1 MLYIHIPYC
10 RRKCLYCDFFSGG
23 AHIADWTGLADA
35 LLAELQE
42 RIEELPE
49 RIESIY
55 IGGGTP
61 SLMPPDVFGDFTSRL
76 RQSVDAAGKTLVDD
90 VEFTIEINPEDVDD
104 RHIEVW
110 REAGVNRV
118 SIGIQTFD
126 NRLLQSIGRSH
137 TGDMAEMALKRLKAE
152 FENVSGD
159 LIFGIPGQSVEDLR
173 RDVYRLIDCGPEHVS
188 VYSMMYE
195 EGTALTALRD
205 AGRVEEADD
214 DTVAR
219 QYECLTE
226 ILGAAGYEHY
236 EISNYARPGFR
247 SRHNSGY
254 WTGKPYLG
262 IGPSAHSFDGVSV
275 RRANPADLRGYLG
288 RFGNF
293 RAGETSFFTEEQLN
307 REERLEERIMLSLR
321 RREGLNLKQ
330 LCHDFGREAER
341 KVRQKAAGHLAAGN
355 LIEEPGGIR
364 LSRKGVMIADS
375 VMVDLIS
382 IANLSR

>member
-23 AHIADWTGLADA
+23 ARIADWTGLADA

-76 RQSVDAAGKTLVDD
+76 RQSVDVAGKTLVDD

-262 IGPSAHSFDGVSV
+262 IGPSAHSFDGVAV
-275 RRANPADLRGYLG
+275 RRANPADLRGYIG
-288 RFGNF
+288 RFGKF
-293 RAGETSFFTEEQLN
+293 RAGETSFFTEERLN

-375 VMVDLIS
+375 VMVDLI
-382 IANLSR
+382 

>member
-23 AHIADWTGLADA
+23 ARIADWTGLADA

-375 VMVDLIS
+375 VMVDLI
-382 IANLSR
+382 

>member
-23 AHIADWTGLADA
+23 ARIADWPGLADA

-61 SLMPPDVFGDFTSRL
+61 SLMPPDVFGDFASRL
-76 RQSVDAAGKTLVDD
+76 RQLVDTAGKTLVDD

-137 TGDMAEMALKRLKAE
+137 TGDMAEMALKRLKTG

-219 QYECLTE
+219 QYECLTD

-275 RRANPADLRGYLG
+275 RRANPADLRGYIG
-288 RFGNF
+288 RFGKF
-293 RAGETSFFTEEQLN
+293 RAGETSFFTEERLN

-375 VMVDLIS
+375 VMVDLI
-382 IANLSR
+382 

>member
-23 AHIADWTGLADA
+23 ARIADWTGLADA

-104 RHIEVW
+104 RHIKVW

-375 VMVDLIS
+375 VMVDLI
-382 IANLSR
+382 

>member
-23 AHIADWTGLADA
+23 ARIADWTGLADA

-76 RQSVDAAGKTLVDD
+76 RQLVVTAGKISEDD
-90 VEFTIEINPEDVDD
+90 AEFTIEINPEDVDD

-137 TGDMAEMALKRLKAE
+137 TGDMAEIALKRLKAE

-288 RFGNF
+288 RFGKF
-293 RAGETSFFTEEQLN
+293 RAGETSFFTEERLN
-307 REERLEERIMLSLR
+307 RDERLEERIMLSLR
-321 RREGLNLKQ
+321 RCEGLNLKQ

-341 KVRQKAAGHLAAGN
+341 KVRKKAAGHLAAGN

-375 VMVDLIS
+375 VMVDLI
-382 IANLSR
+382 

>member
-23 AHIADWTGLADA
+23 ARIADWTGLADA

-288 RFGNF
+288 QFGKF
-293 RAGETSFFTEEQLN
+293 RAGETSFFTEEKLN
-307 REERLEERIMLSLR
+307 RDERLEEWIMLSLR
-321 RREGLNLKQ
+321 RCEGLNLKQ

-364 LSRKGVMIADS
+364 LSRKGIMIADA
-375 VMVDLIS
+375 VMVDLI
-382 IANLSR
+382 

>member
-23 AHIADWTGLADA
+23 ARIADWTGLADA

-137 TGDMAEMALKRLKAE
+137 TGDMAEMALKRLKTG

-275 RRANPADLRGYLG
+275 RRANPADLRGYIG
-288 RFGNF
+288 RFGKF
-293 RAGETSFFTEEQLN
+293 RAGETSFFTEERLN

-375 VMVDLIS
+375 VMVDLI
-382 IANLSR
+382 

>member
-23 AHIADWTGLADA
+23 ARIADWTGLADA

-61 SLMPPDVFGDFTSRL
+61 SLMPPDVFGDFISRL
-76 RQSVDAAGKTLVDD
+76 RRLVDTAGKTLVDD

-219 QYECLTE
+219 QYECLTD

-275 RRANPADLRGYLG
+275 RRANPADLRGYIG
-288 RFGNF
+288 RFGKF

-375 VMVDLIS
+375 VMVDLI
-382 IANLSR
+382 

>member
-23 AHIADWTGLADA
+23 ARIADWTGLADA

-61 SLMPPDVFGDFTSRL
+61 SLMPPDVFGDFISRL
-76 RQSVDAAGKTLVDD
+76 RRLVDTAGKTLVDD
-90 VEFTIEINPEDVDD
+90 AEFTIEINPEDVDD

-219 QYECLTE
+219 QYECLTD

-262 IGPSAHSFDGVSV
+262 IGPSAHSFDGVAV
-275 RRANPADLRGYLG
+275 RRANPADLRGYIG
-288 RFGNF
+288 RFGKF
-293 RAGETSFFTEEQLN
+293 RAGETSFFTEERLN

-375 VMVDLIS
+375 VMVDLI
-382 IANLSR
+382 

>member
-23 AHIADWTGLADA
+23 ARIADWTGLADA

-76 RQSVDAAGKTLVDD
+76 RQLVGAAGKTLVDD
-90 VEFTIEINPEDVDD
+90 AEFTIEINPEDVDD

-195 EGTALTALRD
+195 VGTALTALRD

-262 IGPSAHSFDGVSV
+262 IGPSAHSFDGVAV
-275 RRANPADLRGYLG
+275 RRANPADLRGYIG
-288 RFGNF
+288 RFGKF
-293 RAGETSFFTEEQLN
+293 RAGETSFFTEERLN

-364 LSRKGVMIADS
+364 LSRKGIMIADS
-375 VMVDLIS
+375 VMVDLI
-382 IANLSR
+382 

>member
-1 MLYIHIPYC
+1 
-10 RRKCLYCDFFSGG
+10 
-23 AHIADWTGLADA
+23 
-35 LLAELQE
+35 
-42 RIEELPE
+42 
-49 RIESIY
+49 
-55 IGGGTP
+55 
-61 SLMPPDVFGDFTSRL
+61 
-76 RQSVDAAGKTLVDD
+76 
-90 VEFTIEINPEDVDD
+90 
-104 RHIEVW
+104 
-110 REAGVNRV
+110 
-118 SIGIQTFD
+118 
-126 NRLLQSIGRSH
+126 
-137 TGDMAEMALKRLKAE
+137 MAEMALKRLKTG

-219 QYECLTE
+219 QDECLTE

-288 RFGNF
+288 RFGKF
-293 RAGETSFFTEEQLN
+293 RAGETSFFTEERLN

-321 RREGLNLKQ
+321 RCEGLNLKQ
-330 LCHDFGREAER
+330 LCHDFGYEAEH

-355 LIEEPGGIR
+355 LIEEPGVIR
-364 LSRKGVMIADS
+364 LSHKGIMIADA
-375 VMVDLIS
+375 VMVDLI
-382 IANLSR
+382 

>member
-23 AHIADWTGLADA
+23 ARIADWTGLADA

-137 TGDMAEMALKRLKAE
+137 TGDVAEMALKRLKAE

-262 IGPSAHSFDGVSV
+262 IGPSAHSFDGVAV
-275 RRANPADLRGYLG
+275 RRANPADLRGYIG
-288 RFGNF
+288 RFGKF
-293 RAGETSFFTEEQLN
+293 RAGETSFFTEERLN

-375 VMVDLIS
+375 VMVDLI
-382 IANLSR
+382 

>member
-23 AHIADWTGLADA
+23 ARIADWTGLADA

-341 KVRQKAAGHLAAGN
+341 KVRPKAAGHLAAGN

-375 VMVDLIS
+375 VMVDLI
-382 IANLSR
+382 

>member
-23 AHIADWTGLADA
+23 ARIADWTGLADA

-275 RRANPADLRGYLG
+275 RRANPADLRGYIG
-288 RFGNF
+288 RFGKF
-293 RAGETSFFTEEQLN
+293 RAGETSFFTEERLN

-375 VMVDLIS
+375 VMVDLI
-382 IANLSR
+382 

>member
-23 AHIADWTGLADA
+23 ARIADWTGLADA

-76 RQSVDAAGKTLVDD
+76 RQLVVAAGKTLVDD

-375 VMVDLIS
+375 VMVDLI
-382 IANLSR
+382 

>member
-10 RRKCLYCDFFSGG
+10 RLKCLYCDFFSGG
-23 AHIADWTGLADA
+23 ARIADWTGLADA

-61 SLMPPDVFGDFTSRL
+61 SLMPPDVFGDFISRL
-76 RQSVDAAGKTLVDD
+76 RRLVDTAGKTLVDD
-90 VEFTIEINPEDVDD
+90 AEFTIEINPEDVDD

-275 RRANPADLRGYLG
+275 RRANPADLRGYIG
-288 RFGNF
+288 RFGKF
-293 RAGETSFFTEEQLN
+293 RAGETSFFTEERLN

-375 VMVDLIS
+375 VMVDLI
-382 IANLSR
+382 